1 MAFRAVHSAQMGLMR
16 IGFDVLRRFGELF
29 VAHVALQ
36 TLRLD
41 SPSVFGWEGTVMN
54 FCECLFSSAGRHR
67 KHQTQGSDQRS
78 MGKFHHFD
86 LLRN

>member
-41 SPSVFGWEGTVMN
+41 SPSVFGGLIARVTLPLNHDEKELSVEQKEN
-54 FCECLFSSAGRHR
+54 V
-67 KHQTQGSDQRS
+67 
-78 MGKFHHFD
+78 
-86 LLRN
+86 